1 MNISSL
7 NKLLPFIIFM
17 LISCKSNDNL
27 ANRNRENNYVPNKE
41 TAIKIA
47 EAIWLP
53 IYGETIYEKKPYVVE
68 LIDNKIWRVK
78 GTLKME
84 EVGGVP
90 IIEIQKIRL

>member
-1 MNISSL
+1 ML
-7 NKLLPFIIFM
+7 FIF
-17 LISCKSNDNL
+17 SCKSSNITAKIEDDLNL
-27 ANRNRENNYVPNKE
+27 VPNKE

-53 IYGETIYEKKPYVVE
+53 IYGKSIYEKKPYSVE

-78 GTLKME
+78 GTLKLE

-90 IIEIQKIRL
+90 IIEIQKSDCKIINVTHSK